1 MIELCL
7 VIMALSVLYVLCVPF
22 HTYSEDEYDTFPQS
36 YLLKQSSA
44 IASSASR
51 ILDEYDTPVITFN
64 AKGNVQRAM
73 TLHLGRKGRTIVVE
87 LGGGRLVF
95 R

>member
-1 MIELCL
+1 MAEMLL
-7 VIMALSVLYVLCVPF
+7 VVLAISILFVLCIPF
-22 HTYSEDEYDTFPQS
+22 HAYEEDAYDTFPQS

-44 IASSASR
+44 IVSATTK

-64 AKGNVQRAM
+64 ARGNVQKAM
-73 TLHLGRKGRTIVVE
+73 TLYFDKKNRTIVVE